1 MSADALT
8 MLIILIGMF
17 AVLVW
22 DRFPAWAV
30 FMTTL
35 TACMTLG
42 LAPQTDLLKGFA
54 NPGVV
59 TVAVLFVVAA
69 GMYST
74 GAITLLANRLIGL
87 PTSMRQAQTK
97 IMLPIAAG
105 SAFLN
110 NTPLV
115 AMMIP
120 VIRDISRK
128 SGLASS
134 KLYMPLSFSSMLG
147 GATTLIGTSVNLII
161 GGLIF
166 ARTGEQLNIFCP
178 MLIGVPAAAAGI
190 LFLLT
195 IGNRLLPEPP
205 EDEAGAITKRRYR
218 TDLVVTHGSP
228 LEGKTVAASGL
239 LKSTGYELVTV
250 RRGDGSEADV
260 DGELVLH
267 GGDMLEFVAEADAVP
282 TLWTV
287 IGVEPPIGGMGADAR
302 RHENHL
308 VEVVVSQ
315 HAGSIGRQLGELPTP
330 DSPTDYRIIGVSKDG
345 HAPDTPFRDIRIEA
359 GDAGIMEVSSDFFY
373 SNRLETEFALTKQ
386 LYGYQIQRI
395 DRAIVAGLITGAM
408 VLLAAF
414 GVMSMLNA
422 ALLAS
427 LAMLLTGCITLRGAF
442 DSIEWDT
449 VVVLGAAV
457 GLEAAVTGSGLSA
470 AIAGALE
477 RVGGGNAIV
486 AMTAVFIGAVVMTN
500 VITNAAAAAFMF
512 PISFSLAESLGVSVA
527 PFVALLMLGC
537 SYAFVNPAGYQTN
550 LMVQKPG
557 NYTFSD
563 FMKVG
568 LPLTLIVGIVALV
581 LAPILYPL

>member
-1 MSADALT
+1 MSTDALT
-8 MLIILIGMF
+8 MLVSLIGMF

-35 TACMTLG
+35 TACITLG

-59 TVAVLFVVAA
+59 TVGVLFVVAA

-87 PTSMRQAQTK
+87 PTAVRQAQIK
-97 IMLPIAAG
+97 IMIPIAAG

-128 SGLASS
+128 SGLAST
-134 KLYMPLSFSSMLG
+134 KLYMPLSFSSILG

-161 GGLIF
+161 AGLIF
-166 ARTGEQLNIFCP
+166 ARTGEQLNIFFP
-178 MLIGVPAAAAGI
+178 ALIGIPAAVAGI
-190 LFLLT
+190 LFILT
-195 IGNRLLPEPP
+195 IGNRLLPEPS
-205 EDEAGAITKRRYR
+205 EDDDGGVTKRRYR
-218 TDLVVTHGSP
+218 TDFDFTHGSP
-228 LEGKTVAASGL
+228 LEGETVAASGL
-239 LKSTGYELVTV
+239 LKSSGYELVTV
-250 RRGDGSEADV
+250 RRADGSQADV
-260 DGELVLH
+260 DGALVLH

-287 IGVEPPIGGMGADAR
+287 IGLEPPIGGMGTDSR
-302 RHENHL
+302 RYENLL

-330 DSPTDYRIIGVSKDG
+330 DSPMDYRVIGVSKDG
-345 HAPDTPFRDIRIEA
+345 HAPDTLFRDIRIEA

-386 LYGYQIQRI
+386 LHGYRIQRT
-395 DRAIVAGLITGAM
+395 DRAIAAGLITGAM

-427 LAMLLTGCITLRGAF
+427 LAMLLTGSITLRGAF
-442 DSIEWDT
+442 DSVEWET

-457 GLEAAVTGSGLSA
+457 GLEAAVTSSGLSA

-477 RVGGGNAIV
+477 RVGGGKRDCSDGSRLCGGGSDDQCDYECCSRSIHVSNC
-486 AMTAVFIGAVVMTN
+486 VFAGRKPRCERS
-500 VITNAAAAAFMF
+500 AFC
-512 PISFSLAESLGVSVA
+512 SVA
-527 PFVALLMLGC
+527 DAGLLLCVCESCRLPDQFDG
-537 SYAFVNPAGYQTN
+537 AEAGQ
-550 LMVQKPG
+550 LHVQ
-557 NYTFSD
+557 
-563 FMKVG
+563 
-568 LPLTLIVGIVALV
+568 
-581 LAPILYPL
+581 